1 MLSLS
6 SLHAVAG
13 FFTFAS
19 IPVFCCWRPYSV
31 GSPAVAFIPAVAC
44 VPDVV
49 GGYVIAVI
57 LPVAGVTA
65 AACHCKSML
74 SVR

>member
-1 MLSLS
+1 MLLPASLFLLA
-6 SLHAVAG
+6 SL
-13 FFTFAS
+13 FF
-19 IPVFCCWRPYSV
+19 CWRPYCV
-31 GSPAVAFIPAVAC
+31 GSPAVAFIPSLAC

-65 AACHCKSML
+65 AACYC
-74 SVR
+74 